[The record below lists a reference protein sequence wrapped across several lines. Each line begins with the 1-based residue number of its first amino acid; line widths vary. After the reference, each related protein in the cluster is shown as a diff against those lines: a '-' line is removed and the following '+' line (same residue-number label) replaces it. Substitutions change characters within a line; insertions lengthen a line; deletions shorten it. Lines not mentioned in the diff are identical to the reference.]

1 MAGVVNITKHQDPE
15 RVFRN
20 ALKPNAN
27 PRGTIITYGEGNF
40 GDEIGLTT
48 IGKLAW
54 DAYERGEVEL
64 VQKKIG
70 FERHLYMAVVK

>member
-1 MAGVVNITKHQDPE
+1 MTTVNLTKHDEPE

-27 PRGTIITYGEGNF
+27 PRGTVIVYAEGNF
-40 GDEIGLTT
+40 GDEIGTT
-48 IGKLAW
+48 AIGRMAW

-70 FERHLYMAVVK
+70 FEQHLYMAVVK